1 MKSPMQSRRRFMASA
16 SVGAAA
22 LIGGTSASPADEGGP
37 PETTTIRLSLED
49 ASPQYVNCDAPLRLA
64 KELLSAEG
72 FADIRYIVD
81 PSSELAYRREFSRG
95 EIDFGIMFAPNI
107 PRRLDAGVPI
117 TALAGMHSGCFELFA
132 HEHIRT
138 FSDLKGKRVG
148 LGPGSVKQ
156 SFVSIM
162 AAWVGLDPKTDIQ
175 WITTGEVAEPIDLF
189 VQGRTDAYLA
199 YVSESQDLR
208 ARNIGHVIMDMG
220 RDKPFANCFC
230 CMIVGHADF
239 VRRYPV
245 ATKRALRAI
254 LKATDLCSVE
264 PERAARRLVEGG
276 FAQHYDGARQLLTDI
291 PYASW
296 RELDPEDTLRF
307 YALWLYEFRE
317 LKSDPNK
324 LIAKGGDWRF
334 LEQIKRELKV

>member
-1 MKSPMQSRRRFMASA
+1 
-16 SVGAAA
+16 
-22 LIGGTSASPADEGGP
+22 
-37 PETTTIRLSLED
+37 
-49 ASPQYVNCDAPLRLA
+49 
-64 KELLSAEG
+64 
-72 FADIRYIVD
+72 
-81 PSSELAYRREFSRG
+81 
-95 EIDFGIMFAPNI
+95 
-107 PRRLDAGVPI
+107 
-117 TALAGMHSGCFELFA
+117 MHPGCFELFA

-138 FSDLKGKRVG
+138 FADLRGKRVG
-148 LGPGSVKQ
+148 LGTGRGSTEQV
-156 SFVSIM
+156 FVSIM
-162 AAWVGLDPKTDIQ
+162 AAWVGVDPKTDIQ
-175 WITTGEVAEPIDLF
+175 WVTTDDVAEPLDLF

-199 YVSESQDLR
+199 YLSEAQDLR
-208 ARNIGHVIMDMG
+208 ARGIGHVVMDMG

-276 FAQHYDGARQLLTDI
+276 FAQHYDLARRTLIDI

-307 YALWLYEFRE
+307 YALWLSEFRE
-317 LKSDPNK
+317 LNSSPNK
-324 LIAKGGDWRF
+324 LIAKGADWRF
-334 LEQIKRELKV
+334 LEQVKRELKV